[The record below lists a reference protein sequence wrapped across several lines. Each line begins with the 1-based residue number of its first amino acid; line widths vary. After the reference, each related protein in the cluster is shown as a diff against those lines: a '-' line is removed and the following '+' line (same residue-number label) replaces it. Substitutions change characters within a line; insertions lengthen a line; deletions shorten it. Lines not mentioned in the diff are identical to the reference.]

1 LEESYERSL
10 NDFKKFLLHRNYSH
24 NLIENFCQLNYYGD
38 RNELL
43 DGAKPHKTRQNV
55 REDKGHNSYI
65 SVRNSGSR
73 PLLTKA
79 VNIIDNFVFSQS
91 ISERWL
97 VPVVE
102 QGKTIVSV
110 INQAK
115 KNLAAYQPQ

>member
-1 LEESYERSL
+1 
-10 NDFKKFLLHRNYSH
+10 
-24 NLIENFCQLNYYGD
+24 
-38 RNELL
+38 
-43 DGAKPHKTRQNV
+43 
-55 REDKGHNSYI
+55 
-65 SVRNSGSR
+65 
-73 PLLTKA
+73 LTKA